1 MTSKNLCFKLMR
13 EDIKRRGWTIA
24 LTVLGLLFTTV
35 IPTAIKCG
43 ELTDL
48 TVQDSPVIKYMQQS
62 VVKLLKTGSMAAVFL
77 IVASVLWA
85 VSGFHYLHNNK
96 KVDFYHSIPVRR
108 RQLFLAIYVNG
119 ILVYRR
125 L

>member
-77 IVASVLWA
+77 IVASVL
-85 VSGFHYLHNNK
+85 
-96 KVDFYHSIPVRR
+96 
-108 RQLFLAIYVNG
+108 
-119 ILVYRR
+119 
-125 L
+125 